1 MSLSQALIS
10 AISGLNTTQSNMAL
24 VSANVANAGTP
35 GYVRKTANQVATAA
49 NGTAVSVRVA
59 NVQRE
64 LDTYVQKQL
73 RTENAGA
80 SYATIRAQFYD
91 QLQSIYGQ
99 PGSDT
104 ALDTVFN
111 NFTSSLQALQSS
123 PDDPSAQSSVV
134 TTAQLL
140 ATQLNT
146 MTQQI
151 QSLRGA
157 AELGLSDSVD
167 QANDAMQ
174 HIADI
179 NAQLAGVNVAD
190 ASATLL
196 MDQRDNYIDKLSQL
210 MDINVIQGSNNQ
222 VTVYTNSGVQL
233 VGTSASKLD
242 FNAQGTVSAN
252 TTWNADPSKSAV
264 GTITLTSANGS
275 SVDLVKTN
283 AIHSGQIAGY
293 LQMRDQDLVQAQN
306 QLDALAASMASALS
320 DQTTGGTPV
329 TSGTQSG
336 FDIDISGLSA
346 GNTITINY
354 TDGLTHTPRTL
365 TLMRVDDPNALPL
378 SNAATTN
385 PNDRVVGIDFSGG
398 MTTVYG
404 QIASAL
410 GSTGMT
416 ASNPSGDTLR
426 VLNDGAGNIVT
437 VNNVST
443 TKTVT
448 SLAGGAAQMS
458 FFTDGGSAYTGAI
471 DGVGMQITGL
481 AGRIAVN
488 QGLIGD
494 PSTLVNYTSGVA
506 SGDSTRPDFL
516 YKQMSSASLLYPSN
530 TGIGTTGS
538 PFSGSLSTFLR
549 QVISVQGQNAE
560 AASNL
565 KQGQDVVQSA
575 LQQRFNDASGVN
587 IDQEMAN
594 LLTLQNSYAANARVL
609 SVVKD
614 MLDTLMKL

>member
-320 DQTTGGTPV
+320 GQTTGGTPV

-426 VLNDGAGNIVT
+426 ILNDGAGNIVT

>member
-1 MSLSQALIS
+1 
-10 AISGLNTTQSNMAL
+10 
-24 VSANVANAGTP
+24 
-35 GYVRKTANQVATAA
+35 
-49 NGTAVSVRVA
+49 
-59 NVQRE
+59 
-64 LDTYVQKQL
+64 
-73 RTENAGA
+73 
-80 SYATIRAQFYD
+80 
-91 QLQSIYGQ
+91 
-99 PGSDT
+99 
-104 ALDTVFN
+104 
-111 NFTSSLQALQSS
+111 
-123 PDDPSAQSSVV
+123 
-134 TTAQLL
+134 
-140 ATQLNT
+140 
-146 MTQQI
+146 
-151 QSLRGA
+151 
-157 AELGLSDSVD
+157 
-167 QANDAMQ
+167 
-174 HIADI
+174 
-179 NAQLAGVNVAD
+179 
-190 ASATLL
+190 
-196 MDQRDNYIDKLSQL
+196 

-346 GNTITINY
+346 GNTVTINY

-426 VLNDGAGNIVT
+426 ILNDGAGNIVT

-458 FFTDGGSAYTGAI
+458 FFTDGGSPYTGAI

-516 YKQMSSASLLYPSN
+516 YKQMSTASLLYPSN

>member
-346 GNTITINY
+346 GNTVTINY

-410 GSTGMT
+410 GSTGMS

-426 VLNDGAGNIVT
+426 ILNDGAGNIVT

>member
-10 AISGLNTTQSNMAL
+10 AISGLNTTQSNLAL

-59 NVQRE
+59 AVQRE

-91 QLQSIYGQ
+91 QLQSIYGA

-104 ALDTVFN
+104 AIDTVFN
-111 NFTSSLQALQSS
+111 NFTSALQALSGS
-123 PDDPSAQSSVV
+123 PDDASAQSAVV
-134 TTAQLL
+134 NTAQLL

-157 AELGLSDSVD
+157 AELGISDSVD

-179 NAQLAGVNVAD
+179 NAQLAGVNVVD
-190 ASATLL
+190 SSATLL

-233 VGTSASKLD
+233 VGMQASKLAFD
-242 FNAQGTVSAN
+242 AQGTVSAN
-252 TTWNADPSKSAV
+252 TTWSADPTKRAV
-264 GTITLTSANGS
+264 GTLTLTSANGS
-275 SVDLVKTN
+275 AVDLIQTN
-283 AIHSGQIAGY
+283 AIHSGEIAGY

-329 TSGTQSG
+329 TSGPQSG

-365 TLMRVDDPNALPL
+365 TLMRVDDPDALPL
-378 SNAATTN
+378 SNTATAN
-385 PNDRVVGIDFSGG
+385 PNDTVIGIDFSGG

-404 QIASAL
+404 QIAAAM
-410 GSTGMT
+410 GSTGMV
-416 ASNPSGDTLR
+416 ASNPSGNTLR
-426 VLNDGAGNIVT
+426 ILNDGAGNIVT
-437 VNNVST
+437 VNNVTT
-443 TKTVT
+443 TKTAT
-448 SLAGGAAQMS
+448 SLSGGSAQMP
-458 FFTDGGSAYTGAI
+458 FFTDGGSYYSGAI
-471 DGVGMQITGL
+471 DSVGSQITGL

-488 QGLIGD
+488 QSLIGD
-494 PSTLVNYTSGVA
+494 PSKLVNYASGVA

-516 YKQMSSASLLYPSN
+516 YNQMSKASLLYPPN
-530 TGIGTTGS
+530 TGLGTTGS

-549 QVISVQGQNAE
+549 QVVSVQGQNAD
-560 AASNL
+560 AAANL
-565 KQGQDVVQSA
+565 RQGQDVVQSA

>member
-346 GNTITINY
+346 GNTVTINY

-410 GSTGMT
+410 GSTGMS

-426 VLNDGAGNIVT
+426 ILNDGAGNIVT

-516 YKQMSSASLLYPSN
+516 YKQMSTASLLYPSN

>member
-346 GNTITINY
+346 GNTVTINY

-426 VLNDGAGNIVT
+426 ILNDGAGNIVT

-516 YKQMSSASLLYPSN
+516 YKQMSTASLLYPSN

>member
-346 GNTITINY
+346 GNTVTINY

-426 VLNDGAGNIVT
+426 ILNDGAGNIVT

-458 FFTDGGSAYTGAI
+458 FFTDGGSPYTGAI

>member
-426 VLNDGAGNIVT
+426 ILNDGAGNIVT